1 MVTGVKIPFAF
12 LSGSLSVILKVQTD
26 ETQLKI
32 NKKGNSFFQPLSLLS
47 SMTLP
52 CGHDRYHL
60 STLYAYWPWPCA
72 PTPPLYLT
80 PTQYP
85 LIFESAFFYSK
96 YNLET
101 HASAYEGN

>member
-32 NKKGNSFFQPLSLLS
+32 NKKGNFFFQPLSLLS

-52 CGHDRYHL
+52 CEHDRCYLPILH
-60 STLYAYWPWPCA
+60 AYWP
-72 PTPPLYLT
+72 
-80 PTQYP
+80 
-85 LIFESAFFYSK
+85 
-96 YNLET
+96 
-101 HASAYEGN
+101 